1 MVFVKVN
8 EVLKPT
14 IYDEYNF
21 TKEQLDILNEYFDIC
36 KWLDNKSIVH
46 YQNYINYHLKWIVN
60 DGNRYNVPPEDV
72 RLIICDGCGEDRLM
86 HCVRGEIV

>member
-1 MVFVKVN
+1 MVFLKVN

-72 RLIICDGCGEDRLM
+72 RLIICVGCGEYRLM
-86 HCVRGEIV
+86 HCVREEIV